1 MKALC
6 TAAQSDPVTA
16 LAIAAIILICFI
28 MERRRSFARGYAARG
43 HDVLANTLVEQRS
56 KTSIRI

>member
-6 TAAQSDPVTA
+6 TAAHSDPVTA
-16 LAIAAIILICFI
+16 LAIAAIIILCFI

-43 HDVLANTLVEQRS
+43 HDVLAHTLIEIRS
-56 KTSIRI
+56 KTRI